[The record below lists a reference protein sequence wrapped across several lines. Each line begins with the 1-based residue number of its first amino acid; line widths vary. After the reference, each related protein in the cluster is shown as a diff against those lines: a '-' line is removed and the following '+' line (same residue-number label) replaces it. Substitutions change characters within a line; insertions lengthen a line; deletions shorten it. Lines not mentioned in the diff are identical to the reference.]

1 MYNNTICPA
10 SAFILATSSLS
21 AVSTPLIARF
31 LNNVVDKSSAINFLK
46 LPLKAIVLVINP
58 VTSPSVIPSILAI
71 SSLVLNAS
79 LEAIR
84 ALYSSPVI
92 AIAVATFLLILPSA
106 LNNIP
111 LNKLS
116 LNLIASLFPFS
127 PSTVGWTLGVISRGY
142 FPFSSFG
149 FLVFSTFSTLSTTF
163 DNVSIAESA

>member
-10 SAFILATSSLS
+10 SAFIFATSSLS
-21 AVSTPLIARF
+21 AVSIPLIVRF

-46 LPLKAIVLVINP
+46 LPLKAIILVINP
-58 VTSPSVIPSILAI
+58 VTSPSVLPSILAI

-79 LEAIR
+79 LEAIN

-106 LNNIP
+106 LNSIP

-116 LNLIASLFPFS
+116 LNLTDSLLLVSLLKTFGLTDSEPSLFF
-127 PSTVGWTLGVISRGY
+127 
-142 FPFSSFG
+142 
-149 FLVFSTFSTLSTTF
+149 TFSTLSITF
-163 DNVSIAESA
+163 DNVSIAELA

>member
-46 LPLKAIVLVINP
+46 LPLKAIILVIKP

-79 LEAIR
+79 LEAIN

-92 AIAVATFLLILPSA
+92 AIAVATFLLILPLE

-116 LNLIASLFPFS
+116 LNLTDSMLFVSLLKTFGLTDSEPSLPF
-127 PSTVGWTLGVISRGY
+127 
-142 FPFSSFG
+142 
-149 FLVFSTFSTLSTTF
+149 TFSTLSTTF
-163 DNVSIAESA
+163 DNISIAE